1 LFVSRLPLFPLSH
14 GLFPDGRLQLQIFEV
29 RYLDL
34 MRRCHQEGSA
44 FGVVWLSEGDEVQKP
59 GQIPSVYSW
68 GCLAH
73 ITELIT
79 VQPALLRVSCRGGLR
94 FSLDGV
100 EAGPYGVW
108 HAETATVDADL
119 AVEIPDDLQGLSNRL
134 GQWIASA
141 QSKGFEDHLPMER
154 PYRLDECG
162 WVANRWAELL
172 SLPAERKVELMA
184 ELDPVRRLSA
194 IKACLDLS

>member
-1 LFVSRLPLFPLSH
+1 MNRLPLFPLSH

-59 GQIPSVYSW
+59 GQIPSVFPW

-73 ITELIT
+73 ITDLIT
-79 VQPALLRVSCRGGLR
+79 VQPALLRVSCSGGLR
-94 FSLDGV
+94 FRLDGV

-108 HAETATVDADL
+108 HAKTATVDADP
-119 AVEIPDDLQGLSNRL
+119 AVDIPEDLQGLSDRL
-134 GQWIASA
+134 GQWIARA
-141 QSKGFEDHLPMER
+141 QTKGFEDHLPMAR

-172 SLPAERKVELMA
+172 ALPAEQKVELLA

>member
-1 LFVSRLPLFPLSH
+1 
-14 GLFPDGRLQLQIFEV
+14 
-29 RYLDL
+29 
-34 MRRCHQEGSA
+34 
-44 FGVVWLSEGDEVQKP
+44 
-59 GQIPSVYSW
+59 
-68 GCLAH
+68 
-73 ITELIT
+73 
-79 VQPALLRVSCRGGLR
+79 
-94 FSLDGV
+94 LDGV

-162 WVANRWAELL
+162 WVANRLAELL